1 MKRTLHH
8 AATLVL
14 CSASLL
20 TIGCETQRVPV
31 GPQALGGDWS
41 LGLLGVNL
49 EPSVT
54 VLAVV
59 AAAENALTR
68 AGYSIGQRTATA
80 RDGRVVGTSPSGTG
94 SGSASVY
101 VVRTAESTRIEV
113 AHLPGGNLG
122 ASRDLMD
129 AVLGQLQTAPN

>member
-1 MKRTLHH
+1 MKRTLHL
-8 AATLVL
+8 ATTLLV
-14 CSASLL
+14 CTTALL
-20 TIGCETQRVPV
+20 TAGCETQRVPV
-31 GPQALGGDWS
+31 GPQSLSGDWS
-41 LGLLGVNL
+41 MGLLGVNL

-68 AGYSIGQRTATA
+68 AGYSIGQRSATA
-80 RDGRVVGTSPSGTG
+80 RDGRVVGSAPSGTG

-113 AHLPGGNLG
+113 THQPGGNLG

-129 AVLGQLQTAPN
+129 AVLGQLQPTPN